1 MPDLP
6 DRLPFAD
13 DPTLDAEARR
23 RRWLVGGLAAG
34 AYLTGAAL
42 RWWNRRQ
49 LVVPASLP
57 PAIGAQARTFELAR
71 GRANFYVRPGTGTPV
86 VLVHSFNAAAS
97 SYEMKP
103 IFDHLAAIT
112 DRPLYAMDWL
122 GFGRSARPNI
132 DYHPALYLRQLRR
145 FLSEQVQQPADLIG
159 LSLGA
164 EYAARVTHTTPV
176 LVRRL
181 GLLHPTGLTADRGP
195 SAPGRFFVRMAG
207 RVGAFEL
214 LYYKLTR
221 RASLRSFYERQVF
234 LNPDAIPEALLDYAH
249 TTTHARGAHHAPL
262 RFVDGTLFPDPP
274 AAAIYARLYRS
285 TLLLTPTDAADTIQ
299 GFEQVTDLLARNAR
313 DLTHIRLPGG
323 LLPQFEAPE
332 ALFDALDDFF
342 TPQPPSHD

>member
-1 MPDLP
+1 MSLP
-6 DRLPFAD
+6 SLRSSAD
-13 DPTLDAEARR
+13 DAAAPDDARNK
-23 RRWLVGGLAAG
+23 RWIVGSVVAG

-49 LVVPASLP
+49 LVAPESLP
-57 PAIGAQARTFELAR
+57 KAIDAEARTFELAH

-103 IFDHLAAIT
+103 IFDHLAATT

-122 GFGRSARPNI
+122 GFGRSARPDI
-132 DYHPALYLRQLRR
+132 DYRPVLFLRQLRR
-145 FLSEQVQQPADLIG
+145 FLSEQVQEPADLIG

-181 GLLHPTGLTADRGP
+181 GLIHPTGLTADRGP
-195 SAPGRFFVRMAG
+195 STAGRFFVRLAG
-207 RVGAFEL
+207 RIGGFEL

-221 RASLRSFYERQVF
+221 RASLRSFYDRQVF
-234 LNPDAIPEALLDYAH
+234 LESEAISDALLDYAH

-262 RFVDGTLFPDPP
+262 RFVDGTLFPEPP
-274 AAAIYARLYRS
+274 AQSIYARLYRP
-285 TLLLTPTDAADTIQ
+285 TLLLTPTNAAETIQ
-299 GFEQVTDLLARNAR
+299 GFEQVTDVLAQNAR

-323 LLPQFEAPE
+323 LLPQFEAPD

-342 TPQPPSHD
+342 TP